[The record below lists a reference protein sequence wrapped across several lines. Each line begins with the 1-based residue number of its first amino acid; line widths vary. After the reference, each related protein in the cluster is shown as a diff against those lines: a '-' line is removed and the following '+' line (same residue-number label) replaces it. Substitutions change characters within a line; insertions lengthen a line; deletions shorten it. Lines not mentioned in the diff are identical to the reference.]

1 MSRKELVHPCI
12 FQTPSLRLFIY
23 SHVQQ
28 RCCQSIPGLASSGI
42 RACSGGIGAALTP
55 LISIGLGW
63 LALRGSMTKVTD
75 AGSTLFPHDV
85 VLLLMPIVLILSL
98 LWLSTTEWWFGV
110 CALVWP
116 IWLLALIRERWGR
129 LCVQN

>member
-1 MSRKELVHPCI
+1 MYGLLIAPSNQLKRKIKPAHVSKGELVHPVFSDSVFTTVHLLACAAALLPI
-12 FQTPSLRLFIY
+12 YTWLSFIWN
-23 SHVQQ
+23 Q
-28 RCCQSIPGLASSGI
+28 GLL
-42 RACSGGIGAALTP
+42 GGIGSAALTP

-98 LWLSTTEWWFGV
+98 FG
-110 CALVWP
+110 
-116 IWLLALIRERWGR
+116 
-129 LCVQN
+129 